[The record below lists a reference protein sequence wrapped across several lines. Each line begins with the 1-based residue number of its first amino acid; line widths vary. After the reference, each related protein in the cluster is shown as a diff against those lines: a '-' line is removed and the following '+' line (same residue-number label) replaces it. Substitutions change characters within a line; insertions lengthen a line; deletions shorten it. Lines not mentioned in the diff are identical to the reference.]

1 VEQQMSGRGLTGG
14 YEVVARYH
22 DAPAAEAAAEK
33 LVLRGMGA
41 MVEHRADDEA
51 EHVVV
56 VVAGDEGRA
65 REILGVAPPDEADQP
80 VMRPPKTSGFWIALV
95 FLAAMILLPLI
106 AFYVSF
112 KLAGG

>member
-1 VEQQMSGRGLTGG
+1 MSGPGVTDG
-14 YEVVARYH
+14 YEIVARYH
-22 DAPAAEAAAEK
+22 GAPEAETAAEQ

-41 MVEHRADDEA
+41 MAEHRADHEA

-56 VVAGDEGRA
+56 VVAGDAVRA
-65 REILGVAPPDEADQP
+65 REILGIAPPDEADQP
-80 VMRPPKTSGFWIALV
+80 ITRPPKTSGFWIAAV

-112 KLAGG
+112 KLSGG